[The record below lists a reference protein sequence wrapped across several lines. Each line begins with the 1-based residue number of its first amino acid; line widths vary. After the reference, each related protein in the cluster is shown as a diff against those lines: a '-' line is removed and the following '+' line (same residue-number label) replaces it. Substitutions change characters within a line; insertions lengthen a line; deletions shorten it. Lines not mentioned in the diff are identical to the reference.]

1 MYYKIVAGEDIFD
14 LNPGLKAVPGFK
26 DMTDM
31 QMKYVCFVCDPS
43 FDNPVRTLIGRARRE
58 QSAELAGYKLDAT
71 QKRLEKNGREISSG
85 HVASVENAIAT
96 FKKLHYDEKT
106 DTYETL
112 SNQIGEIQDFMK
124 SRKVG
129 DPKKLK
135 QALELGVK
143 LPSLVEAKQKIEQL
157 LSVET
162 NIKPILG
169 SNDHKVSQIP
179 VIEEEEVGDEPQSI
193 LDRYHNKRT
202 IN

>member
-1 MYYKIVAGEDIFD
+1 MYYRIVAGEDIFI
-14 LNPGLKAVPGFK
+14 LNPGLRAVPVFK

-31 QMKYVCFVCDPS
+31 QMKYICFVCDPS
-43 FDNPVRTLIGRARRE
+43 YDNPVRTLIGRARRE
-58 QSAELAGYKLDAT
+58 QSAILAGYKLEAS
-71 QKRLEKNGREISSG
+71 QKRLEKNGREIVSG
-85 HVASVENAIAT
+85 HVASVENAIAV
-96 FKKLHYDEKT
+96 FKNLHYDEKT

-124 SRKVG
+124 TRKVG

-143 LPSLVEAKQKIEQL
+143 LPSLVEAKQKIEHL

-162 NIKPILG
+162 TIKPVLG
-169 SNDHKVSQIP
+169 NEKVVIDIP
-179 VIEEEEVGDEPQSI
+179 VVEEEEVGDEPQSI